1 MRIVV
6 VVKDCLVWC
15 ESFVMVSALS
25 PLPADGKA
33 ESAGSV
39 LLVGPNSVFATEL
52 N

>member
-6 VVKDCLVWC
+6 VLKDCLVWC

-25 PLPADGKA
+25 PLPGDA

-39 LLVGPNSVFATEL
+39 LLVGPSSVFATEL